1 MSDPKREVSVSIQ
14 PVKLGASVMWNDAY
28 TAGSYSHPDM
38 RRWTPVPGSADA
50 DLLPSLNT
58 IRSRSRDLDRN
69 HGVAAGAL
77 QTHSDNI
84 VGQGFR
90 LKSRPDWEALGWT
103 DAQAEEWSNKV
114 ESLWRAYAET
124 AECDAANTLNF
135 AGLTTQILRSG
146 FQNGEG
152 LSIPLWIE
160 RPGAKYGTKMLNIE
174 PDRLTNPYMT
184 QDSARLRGGIEIDQ
198 YGAPLAYWIRK
209 IHPGDRYWMI
219 GEFSFDSDR
228 IPAHTAWGRKRVI
241 HVHDRERVGQSRGK
255 PALAAVLR
263 QFKVMGDYTNAEL
276 KAAVVNAMVALVTE
290 SALGPEGL
298 VELLSGNADAL
309 TQYQEGL
316 TQRNRSAL
324 NFEGGQVIPLML
336 GEKISGFTPARPSSS
351 FEPFTMSV
359 FRHIAAGLNM
369 PYELLMKDFS
379 QTNYSSARAALLEA
393 WRFFKGRRKWLIDY
407 WAQPVYELWLEEQVG
422 LGAIE
427 APDFY
432 GQRAFYCRA
441 KWIGDGRGWIDPV
454 KEAQAAEF
462 RMKLGLT
469 TLEDECAEQGLDWE
483 EQLQQR
489 SREQKRMKE
498 LDVRLSWMSG
508 ADTVTERATV
518 AGVDD
523 TGATDTTNKDT
534 TNTDTTN
541 QDTTNQDTTNALV
554 AAVSQSIEV
563 GRRTADAL
571 VAAGTRSAAAHERFA
586 AAQERT
592 TAAAIAA
599 VAEVAAKAV
608 AAPTSVEIGIAAGA
622 FHVEPKIELGPL
634 NIQHPPAPPAR
645 ATTKVMAVERQDDG
659 KLVARVTEVPDT
671 EKDGHGS

>member
-1 MSDPKREVSVSIQ
+1 MSETKSVPSVSIQ
-14 PVKLGASVMWNDAY
+14 PVKLGASAMWGDAY

-84 VGQGFR
+84 VGQGLR
-90 LKSRPDWEALGWT
+90 LKSRPDWKALGWT
-103 DAQAEEWSNKV
+103 DDRAEAWSNKV
-114 ESLWRAYAET
+114 ESLWCGYADT
-124 AECDAANTLNF
+124 TECDAANSLNF

-160 RPGAKYGTKMLNIE
+160 RPGSRYGTKMLNIE

-184 QDSARLRGGIEIDQ
+184 QDTARLRGGIEIDQ
-198 YGAPLAYWIRK
+198 YGAPVAYWIRK

-219 GEFSFDSDR
+219 AEFSFESDR
-228 IPAHTAWGRKRVI
+228 IPAYTAWGRRRVI

-263 QFKVMGDYTNAEL
+263 QFKVLGDYTNAEL
-276 KAAVVNAMVALVTE
+276 KSAVVNAMVALVTE
-290 SALGPEGL
+290 SAVGQEGL
-298 VELLSGNADAL
+298 VELLTSNPEAL
-309 TQYQEGL
+309 KAYQDGL
-316 TQRNRSAL
+316 QNRNRSAIDFGAGMVVPL
-324 NFEGGQVIPLML
+324 NL
-336 GEKISGFTPARPSSS
+336 GEKISSFTPARPVTS
-351 FEPFTMSV
+351 FEPFTMTL

-369 PYELLMKDFS
+369 PYELLLKDFS

-393 WRFFKGRRKWLIDY
+393 WRFFKGRRKWLCDY
-407 WAQPVYELWLEEQVG
+407 WAQPVFELWLEEQVG

-432 GQRAFYCRA
+432 ELRPYYCRA

-454 KEAQAAEF
+454 KEAEAAEK
-462 RMKLGLT
+462 RMQLGIT

-489 SREQKRMKE
+489 SREEKRAKA
-498 LDVRLSWMSG
+498 LNVRLPWMSG
-508 ADTVTERATV
+508 ADTVTERANV

-523 TGATDTTNKDT
+523 TGTTDTTNKDT
-534 TNTDTTN
+534 TNEDTTN
-541 QDTTNQDTTNALV
+541 KDTTNQDTTNALV
-554 AAVSQSIEV
+554 KLVSRSMDAQAASV
-563 GRRTADAL
+563 TAMHEACGNMATGLAAL
-571 VAAGTRSAAAHERFA
+571 GAREINLEIAPG
-586 AAQERT
+586 
-592 TAAAIAA
+592 AI
-599 VAEVAAKAV
+599 
-608 AAPTSVEIGIAAGA
+608 
-622 FHVEPKIELGPL
+622 HVEPRIAVGPL
-634 NIQHPPAPPAR
+634 DIHHPPPQPK
-645 ATTKVMAVERQDDG
+645 TI
-659 KLVARVTEVPDT
+659 VTERR
-671 EKDGHGS
+671 EDGTILAREIPHA